1 MNRRTFPRRKY
12 IMKKIL
18 AALVLASFL
27 GAGLACAQGTDAAAP
42 KPTPTKKV
50 AKHVHHKGH
59 KKAVA
64 KATPAPE
71 AAK

>member
-1 MNRRTFPRRKY
+1 
-12 IMKKIL
+12 MKKIL

-27 GAGLACAQGTDAAAP
+27 GAGLACAQGADAAAP

-50 AKHVHHKGH
+50 AKHVHHKGT
-59 KKAVA
+59 KKAGV
-64 KATPAPE
+64 KKVATPVAETAPA